1 MTAPSDSCR
10 CGHAGDGPHPCH
22 AKGYRCGAPATQRFY
37 NAQRV
42 ALAGMQPKLQ
52 VQETWACDACWE
64 SYKAALKEAR

>member
-1 MTAPSDSCR
+1 MTVPTNPCR

-22 AKGYRCGAPATQRFY
+22 AKGYRCGAPATQWFY

-52 VQETWACDACWE
+52 VTETWACDACWG
-64 SYKAALKEAR
+64 SFKAMLKDAE